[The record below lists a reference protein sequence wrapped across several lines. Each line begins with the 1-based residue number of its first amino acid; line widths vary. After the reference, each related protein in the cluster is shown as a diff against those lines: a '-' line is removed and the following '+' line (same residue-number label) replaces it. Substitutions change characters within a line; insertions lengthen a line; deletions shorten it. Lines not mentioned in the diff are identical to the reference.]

1 MFIFGIPALVTFLAT
16 AATSA
21 STTALIA
28 GGVGAIVGR
37 ALSSARQ
44 NGMQARSDDS
54 GRPTNAEIDA
64 AIQELE
70 GMRHR

>member
-1 MFIFGIPALVTFLAT
+1 
-16 AATSA
+16 
-21 STTALIA
+21 
-28 GGVGAIVGR
+28 
-37 ALSSARQ
+37 
-44 NGMQARSDDS
+44 MQARSDDS